1 MSDKMYVK
9 EAVFHKFVRKV
20 IELTNDG
27 WVEDDSD
34 KKYPKQFGGFF
45 TINMIK
51 PDALDGVIQND
62 PEPPVETQDN
72 PEKQTARRGRKASVD
87 KV

>member
-51 PDALDGVIQND
+51 EEVPIVDA
-62 PEPPVETQDN
+62 PVETQDN
-72 PEKQTARRGRKASVD
+72 PDKQPTSRRGRKTSVE